1 MARRTPAVSLVVND
15 ISYPSFMPSSNILHR
30 LLSAILNSLY
40 SFWWDVTNDWGF
52 QLLTK
57 QERRPMPVPPRPL
70 LLPRMQSDAPLL
82 GLRSSAPA
90 FSATEPRHPWGLRP
104 TLRYPLLVYPLAIF
118 LNLVLRMAWSV
129 KLSSHLHNKTD
140 GSMVIFCFEIAEI
153 FRRWMWVFIR
163 VEWEAIK

>member
-1 MARRTPAVSLVVND
+1 
-15 ISYPSFMPSSNILHR
+15 
-30 LLSAILNSLY
+30 
-40 SFWWDVTNDWGF
+40 
-52 QLLTK
+52 
-57 QERRPMPVPPRPL
+57 MPVPPRPL

-163 VEWEAIK
+163 VEWEEIKQEKQGSRRPETAPDLSGDAEYELVNPDSIRTQHTLGP